1 MVGGLIG
8 IWTRR
13 GVALAAS
20 LLLGGCAG
28 SSVITGIYG
37 NVDNNSAPPVARPV
51 TGPQIVQFDPEAD
64 CPQINIPAGTSSWS
78 SAKGA
83 SDLRYEA
90 TIGQFARECVLNP
103 GNDVAIRVGVEGRV
117 LLGEHGGSGT
127 YTAPVRIAVRDR
139 EGAFIYNQVHRVTV
153 TIPPGETQGTF
164 KIVDNAPHVAIGPT
178 TPLAGY
184 DIEVG
189 FGGSDAGAPAKKK
202 RRKG

>member
-1 MVGGLIG
+1 MVEGRIG

-13 GVALAAS
+13 GAALAAS

-51 TGPQIVQFDPEAD
+51 SGPQIVQFDPEAD

-83 SDLRYEA
+83 SDLRYQA

-103 GNDVAIRVGVEGRV
+103 GNDVTIRIGVEGHV
-117 LLGEHGGSGT
+117 LLGEHGSPGT

-139 EGAFIYNQVHRVTV
+139 EGAFIYNQVHRVSV
-153 TIPPGETQGTF
+153 TIPPGDSEASF

-178 TPLAGY
+178 APLGGY

-189 FGGSDAGAPAKKK
+189 FGGSEGGPPPKK